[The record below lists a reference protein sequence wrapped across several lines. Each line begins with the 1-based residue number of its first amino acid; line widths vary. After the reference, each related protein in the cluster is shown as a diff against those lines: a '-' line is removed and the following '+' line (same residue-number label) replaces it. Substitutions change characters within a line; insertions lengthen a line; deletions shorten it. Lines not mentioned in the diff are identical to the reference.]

1 MASRRQKKPK
11 IDASQKA
18 VNTVSIVTDGDARA
32 MHGARL
38 SFPEPRKKSLARSSS
53 GRRLGIFPR
62 KKKNGGFDMN
72 IFDEVN
78 LLPEELLAQRLGLA
92 SARDGKSFLCP
103 DCGNGSG
110 KTGDG
115 IKQTK
120 LKGKLVWH
128 CYRCGG
134 HWSNVD
140 LVALV
145 EGISPSDTAELAKR
159 LEELF
164 PESNKPFLFS
174 RGKGFSHFSTD
185 RAGQASRSA
194 SGAFGYRSDGVS
206 LASSD
211 SLFQTPWTV
220 SPNLASESVRAVEPV
235 PPSEQKKLAFESEPK
250 NYGKTFYPRYVET
263 ARKFL
268 TERGGSYRGLTSE
281 TFEKYGIVVHPEFVV
296 GDTEKVP
303 TLIIPY
309 DDYHFVA
316 RAIDSKRRPTQHG
329 QGAGLYEPLAIDEK
343 FPTFIVEGEL
353 DALSVVQSVGN
364 LGIRCV
370 ATGGASKYGKV
381 VPLLEKRFRD
391 LESKPSFLVMFD
403 NDAAGKTNG
412 LKLIEELRRAGYPAE
427 MFFLS
432 EHMTEEKY
440 PKVDANDLLQS
451 NPDELVRRLLNGL
464 EKSYESLLRQKAVNE
479 ERRQKL
485 AETKVQA
492 TGNKSG
498 IEIFS
503 FTDYFSGEFFR
514 DIEMTAKYSARKTGF
529 ENIDAS
535 QVFMPGVYALGA
547 LPASGKTTF
556 AWQLLNQLAEKGEP
570 CIYCSFEM
578 SKAELF
584 TKSVVRE
591 LYKKNPAMSE
601 RLNLTS
607 ANIRRGAMRNS
618 RELVEQAAQFA
629 QSATNLKVA
638 ELSNTS
644 VTELIE
650 GLKPL
655 CADVDRSPVI
665 CLDYLQI
672 IPSKGSKASSPKE
685 KIDEVMLRLKDFQR
699 ATSTT
704 LLVISAFNR
713 ENYYQNVSFSSFK
726 ESGAIEYSA
735 DVIWGL
741 ENHGIDAEGK
751 LDKDEVIKMSRE
763 KVRRIK
769 FSCLKNRNGG
779 QYECFFRYHAAYDYF
794 ESLQEEN
801 KGSRYEH

>member
-1 MASRRQKKPK
+1 
-11 IDASQKA
+11 
-18 VNTVSIVTDGDARA
+18 
-32 MHGARL
+32 
-38 SFPEPRKKSLARSSS
+38 
-53 GRRLGIFPR
+53 
-62 KKKNGGFDMN
+62 MN

-78 LLPEELLAQRLGLA
+78 SLHEAIIAHRLGLTI
-92 SARDGKSFLCP
+92 ARDGKSFLCP
-103 DCGNGSG
+103 ECGNGSG

-115 IKQTK
+115 IKQSK

-145 EGISPSDTAELAKR
+145 EGIAPSDTAELAKK

-164 PESNKPFLFS
+164 PEQGSTFLFS
-174 RGKGFSHFSTD
+174 RGKEFSHFSAAE
-185 RAGQASRSA
+185 RQASKSA
-194 SGAFGYRSDGVS
+194 SGAFGYRSDGES
-206 LASSD
+206 QASSD
-211 SLFQTPWTV
+211 SRRFEP
-220 SPNLASESVRAVEPV
+220 VRASQPV
-235 PPSEQKKLAFESEPK
+235 PPASEMAK
-250 NYGKTFYPRYVET
+250 NYARTFYPRYKET

-268 TERGGSYRGLTSE
+268 AERGGSYRGLTAE
-281 TFEKYGIVVHPEFVV
+281 TFEKYGIVVHLEFGV
-296 GDTEKVP
+296 GEDEKLP

-329 QGAGLYEPLAIDEK
+329 QGAGLYEPLEIDGEY
-343 FPTFIVEGEL
+343 PTFIVEGEL
-353 DALSVVQSVGN
+353 DALSVVQAVGH

-381 VPLLEKRFRD
+381 VAELEKRFAHAKN
-391 LESKPSFLVMFD
+391 KPSFLVMFD
-403 NDAAGKTNG
+403 NDEAGKTNG
-412 LKLIEELRRAGYPAE
+412 LKLVEELRKAGYPAE
-427 MFFLS
+427 IFFLL
-432 EHMTEEKY
+432 EQMAGEKY

-464 EKSYESLLRQKAVNE
+464 EMNYDKLEKQKAAMTEMKKLSVE
-479 ERRQKL
+479 ERHKV
-485 AETKVQA
+485 AE
-492 TGNKSG
+492 NKSG

-514 DIEMTAKYSARKTGF
+514 DIELTAKYSARKTGF
-529 ENIDAS
+529 ENIDAL
-535 QVFMPGVYALGA
+535 QVFMPGVYVLGA

-556 AWQLLNQLAEKGEP
+556 AWQLLNQLAESGEP

-607 ANIRRGAMRNS
+607 ASIRRGAMYGS
-618 RELVEQAAQFA
+618 QELVGQAAKFA
-629 QSATNLKVA
+629 QSATNLRVA

-644 VTELIE
+644 VMELIE

-655 CADVDRSPVI
+655 IGNVDRSPVV

-672 IPSKGSKASSPKE
+672 IPIKGSKALSPKE
-685 KIDEVMLRLKDFQR
+685 KIDDVVLRLKDFQR
-699 ATSTT
+699 ETNATM
-704 LLVISAFNR
+704 LVISSFNR
-713 ENYYQNVSFSSFK
+713 ENYYQKVSFSSFK

-741 ENHGIDAEGK
+741 ENYGVDAEGN
-751 LDKDEVIKMSRE
+751 LDREKVVKMSRE
-763 KVRRIK
+763 KVRKVK

-779 QYECFFRYHAAYDYF
+779 AYECFFRYHAAYDYF
-794 ESLQEEN
+794 EPCEEEDAY
-801 KGSRYEH
+801 GRRSYEH

>member
-1 MASRRQKKPK
+1 
-11 IDASQKA
+11 
-18 VNTVSIVTDGDARA
+18 
-32 MHGARL
+32 
-38 SFPEPRKKSLARSSS
+38 
-53 GRRLGIFPR
+53 
-62 KKKNGGFDMN
+62 MN

-78 LLPEELLAQRLGLA
+78 LLSEEQVAHRLVLTI
-92 SARDGKSFLCP
+92 ARDGKSFLCP
-103 DCGNGSG
+103 DC
-110 KTGDG
+110 GDG

-145 EGISPSDTAELAKR
+145 EGISPSDTAELARR

-164 PESNKPFLFS
+164 PESKPFLFS
-174 RGKGFSHFSTD
+174 REGFSHFSAD

-194 SGAFGYRSDGVS
+194 SRAFGYRSDGES

-211 SLFQTPWTV
+211 SRSQTLWTV
-220 SPNLASESVRAVEPV
+220 PPLNLASEAVRALEPV
-235 PPSEQKKLAFESEPK
+235 PPK

-268 TERGGSYRGLTSE
+268 AERDGSYRGLMAE
-281 TFEKYGIVVHPEFVV
+281 TFEKYGVVVHPEFGV
-296 GDTEKVP
+296 GDTDKVP

-329 QGAGLYEPLAIDEK
+329 QGAGLYEPLAIDGK

-353 DALSVVQSVGN
+353 DALSVVQAVGN

-381 VPLLEKRFRD
+381 VPLLEKRFGKS
-391 LESKPSFLVMFD
+391 ESKLSFLVMFD
-403 NDAAGKTNG
+403 NDLAGKTNG
-412 LKLIEELRRAGYPAE
+412 LKLVEELRTAGYPAE

-432 EHMTEEKY
+432 EHMAGEEY
-440 PKVDANDLLQS
+440 PKVDANDLLRQ
-451 NPDELVRRLLNGL
+451 NEATLARTLLEAIERLDGA
-464 EKSYESLLRQKAVNE
+464 LRAQKAAIQA
-479 ERRQKL
+479 RRQKL
-485 AETKVQA
+485 AETKWQE
-492 TGNKSG
+492 NKSG
-498 IEIFS
+498 REIFS

-514 DIEMTAKYSARKTGF
+514 DIEMTAKYSERKTGF
-529 ENIDAS
+529 GNIDAA
-535 QVFMPGVYALGA
+535 QVFIPGVYALGA

-556 AWQLLNQLAEKGEP
+556 AWQLLNQLAERGEP

-591 LYKKNPAMSE
+591 LYKKNPQMSE

-607 ANIRRGAMRNS
+607 ANIRCGAMRDS
-618 RELVEQAAQFA
+618 RELLEQVATFA

-699 ATSTT
+699 ATNTT
-704 LLVISAFNR
+704 LLVISSFNR
-713 ENYYQNVSFSSFK
+713 ENYYQKVSFSSFK

-741 ENHGIDAEGK
+741 ENHGVDAEGK

-779 QYECFFRYHAAYDYF
+779 AYECFFRYHAAYDYF
-794 ESLQEEN
+794 EVYEGEEN
-801 KGSRYEH
+801 SVGRRYEH

>member
-1 MASRRQKKPK
+1 MNSLPE
-11 IDASQKA
+11 A
-18 VNTVSIVTDGDARA
+18 VIA
-32 MHGARL
+32 
-38 SFPEPRKKSLARSSS
+38 
-53 GRRLGIFPR
+53 RRLGLSI
-62 KKKNGGFDMN
+62 
-72 IFDEVN
+72 
-78 LLPEELLAQRLGLA
+78 
-92 SARDGKSFLCP
+92 ARDGKSFFCP

-120 LKGKLVWH
+120 LKGKLMWH

-145 EGISPSDTAELAKR
+145 EGISPNDTSELAKK

-164 PESNKPFLFS
+164 PESSKPFLFS
-174 RGKGFSHFSTD
+174 RGEDFSHFSAAE
-185 RAGQASRSA
+185 RQASKSA
-194 SGAFGYRSDGVS
+194 SGVFGYRSEGES
-206 LASSD
+206 RASSD
-211 SLFQTPWTV
+211 SRSWTPWTV
-220 SPNLASESVRAVEPV
+220 PPPNLVCEPVRASESVP
-235 PPSEQKKLAFESEPK
+235 PK

-263 ARKFL
+263 TRKFL
-268 TERGGSYRGLTSE
+268 AERGGSYRGLTAE
-281 TFEKYGIVVHPEFVV
+281 TFEKYGVVVHPEFGV
-296 GDTEKVP
+296 GDTEKLP

-329 QGAGLYEPLAIDEK
+329 QGAGLYEPLVIDGK
-343 FPTFIVEGEL
+343 FSTFIVEGEL
-353 DALSVVQSVGN
+353 DALSVVQAAGS

-381 VPLLEKRFRD
+381 VPELEKRFGKSD
-391 LESKPSFLVMFD
+391 SKPSFLVMFD
-403 NDAAGKTNG
+403 NDVAGRTDG
-412 LKLIEELRRAGYPAE
+412 LKLVEELREAGYPTE

-432 EHMTEEKY
+432 EHMAGEKY

-451 NPDELVRRLLNGL
+451 NPEELVRRLLYGL
-464 EKSYESLLRQKAVNE
+464 EKSYEALVRQKAANE
-479 ERRQKL
+479 ARRQKL
-485 AETKVQA
+485 AETKVQS
-492 TGNKSG
+492 TGNKS
-498 IEIFS
+498 EMQVYS
-503 FTDYFSGEFFR
+503 FTEYFEGEFFR
-514 DIEMTAKYSARKTGF
+514 DIELTARYSERKTGF
-529 ENIDAS
+529 ENIDAL

-591 LYKKNPAMSE
+591 LYKKNPQMSE

-607 ANIRRGAMRNS
+607 ANIRRGAMRS
-618 RELVEQAAQFA
+618 SAELQEQAAIFA
-629 QSATNLKVA
+629 QSATDLKVA

-650 GLKPL
+650 VLKPL
-655 CADVDRSPVI
+655 VAEADRSPVI

-699 ATSTT
+699 ATQTT

-713 ENYYQNVSFSSFK
+713 ENYYQKVSFSSFK

-741 ENHGIDAEGK
+741 ENHGVDAEGK
-751 LDKDEVIKMSRE
+751 LDKDEVIKMSKE

-779 QYECFFRYHAAYDYF
+779 AYECFFRYYAAYDYF
-794 ESLQEEN
+794 EPCEEESC
-801 KGSRYEH
+801 GRRSYEH

>member
-1 MASRRQKKPK
+1 
-11 IDASQKA
+11 
-18 VNTVSIVTDGDARA
+18 
-32 MHGARL
+32 
-38 SFPEPRKKSLARSSS
+38 
-53 GRRLGIFPR
+53 
-62 KKKNGGFDMN
+62 MN
-72 IFDEVN
+72 FFDEVN
-78 LLPEELLAQRLGLA
+78 SLPEALIARRLGL
-92 SARDGKSFLCP
+92 SIARDGKSFLCP
-103 DCGNGSG
+103 NCGNGSG

-120 LKGKLVWH
+120 LNGKLVWH

-145 EGISPSDTAELAKR
+145 EGISLSDTAELGKK

-164 PESNKPFLFS
+164 PENSKPFLFS
-174 RGKGFSHFSTD
+174 RGEGFSHFSAAD
-185 RAGQASRSA
+185 RQASRSA
-194 SGAFGYRSDGVS
+194 SRVFGYRSEGES
-206 LASSD
+206 QASSD
-211 SLFQTPWTV
+211 SRSWTPWTV
-220 SPNLASESVRAVEPV
+220 PPPNLASEALRALEPL
-235 PPSEQKKLAFESEPK
+235 PPASEMTK

-268 TERGGSYRGLTSE
+268 AERGGSYRGLTAE
-281 TFEKYGIVVHPEFVV
+281 TFEKYGVFVHPEFGV
-296 GDTEKVP
+296 GDADKVP

-329 QGAGLYEPLAIDEK
+329 QGAGFYEPLKVDGK

-353 DALSVVQSVGN
+353 DALSVVQAVGS

-381 VPLLEKRFRD
+381 VPELEKRFGKW
-391 LESKPSFLVMFD
+391 ESKPSFLVMFD

-412 LKLIEELRRAGYPAE
+412 LKLAEELRTAGYPTE

-432 EHMTEEKY
+432 EHMVGGSY

-451 NPDELVRRLLNGL
+451 NPEELVRRLLYGL
-464 EKSYESLLRQKAVNE
+464 EKSYESLVRQKAANQ

-485 AETKVQA
+485 AETRREE
-492 TGNKSG
+492 NKSG

-514 DIEMTAKYSARKTGF
+514 DIELTAKYSERKTGF
-529 ENIDAS
+529 DNIDAA

-584 TKSVVRE
+584 MKSVVRE
-591 LYKKNPAMSE
+591 LYKKNPQMSE

-607 ANIRRGAMRNS
+607 ANIRRGAMRGS
-618 RELVEQAAQFA
+618 SELQEQAAQFA
-629 QSATNLKVA
+629 RSATNLKVA

-655 CADVDRSPVI
+655 VADVDRSPVI

-699 ATSTT
+699 ATNTT

-713 ENYYQNVSFSSFK
+713 ENYYQKVSFSSFK

-741 ENHGIDAEGK
+741 ENHGVDAEGK

-763 KVRRIK
+763 KLRRIK

-779 QYECFFRYHAAYDYF
+779 AYECFFRYHAAYDYF
-794 ESLQEEN
+794 EPLREE
-801 KGSRYEH
+801 KESPRYEH

>member
-1 MASRRQKKPK
+1 MA
-11 IDASQKA
+11 
-18 VNTVSIVTDGDARA
+18 
-32 MHGARL
+32 
-38 SFPEPRKKSLARSSS
+38 F
-53 GRRLGIFPR
+53 
-62 KKKNGGFDMN
+62 
-72 IFDEVN
+72 
-78 LLPEELLAQRLGLA
+78 
-92 SARDGKSFLCP
+92 ARDGKSFICP
-103 DCGNGSG
+103 ECGNGSG

-115 IKQTK
+115 IKQSK
-120 LKGKLVWH
+120 FKGKFVWH
-128 CYRCGG
+128 CYRCDG
-134 HWSNVD
+134 HWSNAD
-140 LVALV
+140 LIGMV
-145 EGISPSDTAELAKR
+145 EGIREQAELARK

-164 PESNKPFLFS
+164 PEYKNEPFLFS
-174 RGKGFSHFSTD
+174 REEGFSHFSVAD
-185 RAGQASRSA
+185 RQASKSA
-194 SGAFGYRSDGVS
+194 SRDFGYRSEGDS
-206 LASSD
+206 RASSD
-211 SLFQTPWTV
+211 SRRSF
-220 SPNLASESVRAVEPV
+220 EPV
-235 PPSEQKKLAFESEPK
+235 PPK
-250 NYGKTFYPRYVET
+250 NYGQTFYPRYVEA

-268 TERGGSYRGLTSE
+268 VERGGSYRGLTAQ
-281 TFEKYGIVVHPEFVV
+281 TFEKYGIVVHPEFGV
-296 GDTEKVP
+296 GEEEKLP

-329 QGAGLYEPLAIDEK
+329 QGAGLYEPLAIDGK

-381 VPLLEKRFRD
+381 VSLLEKRYGNSER
-391 LESKPSFLVMFD
+391 KPSFVVMYD
-403 NDAAGKTNG
+403 NDEAGKTNG
-412 LKLIEELRRAGYPAE
+412 LKLVEELRLADYPTE
-427 MFFLS
+427 LFFLS
-432 EHMTEEKY
+432 EHMAGESN

-451 NPDELVRRLLNGL
+451 NSDELVRRLLDGL
-464 EKSYESLLRQKAVNE
+464 DKSYKSLTKQQAQMQ

-485 AETKVQA
+485 AESKVQSA
-492 TGNKSG
+492 ENKSG
-498 IEIFS
+498 IEIYS

-514 DIEMTAKYSARKTGF
+514 DIELTAKYSERKTGF
-529 ENIDAS
+529 ENIDAL

-578 SKAELF
+578 SRAELF
-584 TKSVVRE
+584 TKSIVRE
-591 LYKKNPAMSE
+591 LYKKNPQKSE
-601 RLNLTS
+601 RLSLTS
-607 ANIRRGAMRNS
+607 ANIRRGAMRGS
-618 RELVEQAAQFA
+618 SELVEQAAQFA
-629 QSATNLKVA
+629 QSATNLRVA

-655 CADVDRSPVI
+655 CADVDRAPVI

-699 ATSTT
+699 ATNAT
-704 LLVISAFNR
+704 LLVISSFNR
-713 ENYYQNVSFSSFK
+713 ENYYQKVSFSSFK

-741 ENHGIDAEGK
+741 ENHGVDAEGK
-751 LDKDEVIKMSRE
+751 LDRDEVIKMSKE

-779 QYECFFRYHAAYDYF
+779 AYECFFRYHAAYDYF
-794 ESLQEEN
+794 EPCKEEESR
-801 KGSRYEH
+801 GSRRYEH

>member
-1 MASRRQKKPK
+1 
-11 IDASQKA
+11 
-18 VNTVSIVTDGDARA
+18 
-32 MHGARL
+32 
-38 SFPEPRKKSLARSSS
+38 
-53 GRRLGIFPR
+53 
-62 KKKNGGFDMN
+62 MN
-72 IFDEVN
+72 IFDNVN
-78 LLPEELLAQRLGLA
+78 LLPQELVACRLGLA
-92 SARDGKSFLCP
+92 TARDGKSFLCP

-145 EGISPSDTAELAKR
+145 EGISLSDTAELAKK

-164 PESNKPFLFS
+164 PESNKSFLFL
-174 RGKGFSHFSTD
+174 RGEGFSHFSAAE
-185 RAGQASRSA
+185 RQASKSA
-194 SGAFGYRSDGVS
+194 SRVFGYRSDGES

-211 SLFQTPWTV
+211 SRRSF
-220 SPNLASESVRAVEPV
+220 EPV
-235 PPSEQKKLAFESEPK
+235 PPK
-250 NYGKTFYPRYVET
+250 NYAKTFYPRYVEA

-268 TERGGSYRGLTSE
+268 AGRGGSYRGLTAE
-281 TFEKYGIVVHPEFVV
+281 TFEKYGVVVHPEFGV
-296 GDTEKVP
+296 GDAEKLP

-329 QGAGLYEPLAIDEK
+329 QGAGLYEPLAIDGK
-343 FPTFIVEGEL
+343 YPTFIVEGEL

-370 ATGGASKYGKV
+370 STGGASKYGKV
-381 VPLLEKRFRD
+381 VLELEKRFGKS
-391 LESKPSFLVMFD
+391 ESKPSFLVLFD
-403 NDAAGKTNG
+403 NDVAGKTNG
-412 LKLIEELRRAGYPAE
+412 LKLVDELRVAGYPTE

-432 EHMTEEKY
+432 EHMAGESY

-464 EKSYESLLRQKAVNE
+464 EKSHESLARQKAANE
-479 ERRQKL
+479 ERRQTMT
-485 AETKVQA
+485 ETKVQA

-514 DIEMTAKYSARKTGF
+514 DIELTAKYAERKTGF
-529 ENIDAS
+529 ENIDAL

-607 ANIRRGAMRNS
+607 ANIRRGALRGS
-618 RELVEQAAQFA
+618 SELQEQAAQFA
-629 QSATNLKVA
+629 KSATNLRVA

-644 VTELIE
+644 VMELIE
-650 GLKPL
+650 GLKPF

-665 CLDYLQI
+665 CVDYLQI
-672 IPSKGSKASSPKE
+672 IPSNGSKASSSKE
-685 KIDEVMLRLKDFQR
+685 KVDDIMLRLKDFQR
-699 ATSTT
+699 ATQAT
-704 LLVISAFNR
+704 LLVISSFNR
-713 ENYYQNVSFSSFK
+713 ENYYQKVSFSSFK

-751 LDKDEVIKMSRE
+751 LDKDEVIKMSKE

-779 QYECFFRYHAAYDYF
+779 AYECFFRYHAAYDYF
-794 ESLQEEN
+794 EACEEEE
-801 KGSRYEH
+801 KTGRRYEH

>member
-1 MASRRQKKPK
+1 MA
-11 IDASQKA
+11 
-18 VNTVSIVTDGDARA
+18 
-32 MHGARL
+32 
-38 SFPEPRKKSLARSSS
+38 F
-53 GRRLGIFPR
+53 
-62 KKKNGGFDMN
+62 
-72 IFDEVN
+72 
-78 LLPEELLAQRLGLA
+78 
-92 SARDGKSFLCP
+92 ARDGKSFICP
-103 DCGNGSG
+103 ECGNGSG

-115 IKQTK
+115 IKQSK
-120 LKGKLVWH
+120 FKGKFVWH
-128 CYRCGG
+128 CYRCDG
-134 HWSNVD
+134 HWSNAD
-140 LVALV
+140 LIGMV
-145 EGISPSDTAELAKR
+145 EGIREQAELARK

-164 PESNKPFLFS
+164 PEYKNEPFLFS
-174 RGKGFSHFSTD
+174 REEGFSHFSVAD
-185 RAGQASRSA
+185 RQASKSA
-194 SGAFGYRSDGVS
+194 SRDFGYRSEGDS
-206 LASSD
+206 RASSD
-211 SLFQTPWTV
+211 SRRSF
-220 SPNLASESVRAVEPV
+220 EPV
-235 PPSEQKKLAFESEPK
+235 PPK
-250 NYGKTFYPRYVET
+250 NYGQTFYPRYVEA

-268 TERGGSYRGLTSE
+268 VERGGSYRGLTAQ
-281 TFEKYGIVVHPEFVV
+281 TFEKYGIVVHPEFGV
-296 GDTEKVP
+296 GEEEKLP

-329 QGAGLYEPLAIDEK
+329 QGAGLYEPLAIDGK

-381 VPLLEKRFRD
+381 VSLLEKRYGNSER
-391 LESKPSFLVMFD
+391 KPSFVVMYD
-403 NDAAGKTNG
+403 NDEAGKTNG
-412 LKLIEELRRAGYPAE
+412 LKLVEELRLADYPTE
-427 MFFLS
+427 LFFLS
-432 EHMTEEKY
+432 EHMAGESN

-451 NPDELVRRLLNGL
+451 NSDELVRRLLDGL
-464 EKSYESLLRQKAVNE
+464 DKSYKSLTKQQAQMQ

-485 AETKVQA
+485 AESKVQSA
-492 TGNKSG
+492 ENKIG
-498 IEIFS
+498 IEIYS

-514 DIEMTAKYSARKTGF
+514 DIELTAKYSERKTGF
-529 ENIDAS
+529 ENIDAL

-591 LYKKNPAMSE
+591 LYKKNPQKSE
-601 RLNLTS
+601 RLSLTS
-607 ANIRRGAMRNS
+607 ANIRRGAMRGS
-618 RELVEQAAQFA
+618 SELVEQAAQFA
-629 QSATNLKVA
+629 QSATNLRVA

-655 CADVDRSPVI
+655 CADVDRAPVI

-699 ATSTT
+699 ATNAT
-704 LLVISAFNR
+704 LLVISSFNR
-713 ENYYQNVSFSSFK
+713 ENYYQKVSFSSFK

-741 ENHGIDAEGK
+741 ENHGVDAEGK
-751 LDKDEVIKMSRE
+751 LDRDEVIKMSKE

-779 QYECFFRYHAAYDYF
+779 AYECFFRYHAAYDYF
-794 ESLQEEN
+794 EPCKEEESR
-801 KGSRYEH
+801 GSRRYEH

>member
-1 MASRRQKKPK
+1 LKKRK
-11 IDASQKA
+11 L
-18 VNTVSIVTDGDARA
+18 VSF
-32 MHGARL
+32 L
-38 SFPEPRKKSLARSSS
+38 
-53 GRRLGIFPR
+53 
-62 KKKNGGFDMN
+62 N
-72 IFDEVN
+72 IFDQVN
-78 LLPEELLAQRLGLA
+78 SLPEDVIVRRLSLAF
-92 SARDGKSFLCP
+92 ARDGKSFICP
-103 DCGNGSG
+103 ECGNGSG

-115 IKQTK
+115 IKQSK
-120 LKGKLVWH
+120 FKGKFVWH
-128 CYRCGG
+128 CYRCDG
-134 HWSNVD
+134 HWSNAD
-140 LVALV
+140 LIGMV
-145 EGISPSDTAELAKR
+145 EGIREQAELARK

-164 PESNKPFLFS
+164 PEYKNEPFLFS
-174 RGKGFSHFSTD
+174 REEGFSHFSVAD
-185 RAGQASRSA
+185 RQASKSA
-194 SGAFGYRSDGVS
+194 SRDFGYRSEGDS
-206 LASSD
+206 RASSD
-211 SLFQTPWTV
+211 SRRSF
-220 SPNLASESVRAVEPV
+220 EPV
-235 PPSEQKKLAFESEPK
+235 PPK
-250 NYGKTFYPRYVET
+250 NYGQTFYPRYVEA

-268 TERGGSYRGLTSE
+268 VERGGSYRGLTAQ
-281 TFEKYGIVVHPEFVV
+281 TFEKYGIVVHPEFGV
-296 GDTEKVP
+296 GEEEKLP

-329 QGAGLYEPLAIDEK
+329 QGAGLYEPLAIDGK

-381 VPLLEKRFRD
+381 VSLLEKRYGNSER
-391 LESKPSFLVMFD
+391 KPSFVVMYD
-403 NDAAGKTNG
+403 NDEAGKTNG
-412 LKLIEELRRAGYPAE
+412 LKLVEELRLADYPTE
-427 MFFLS
+427 LFFLS
-432 EHMTEEKY
+432 EHMAGESN

-451 NPDELVRRLLNGL
+451 NSDELVRRLLDGL
-464 EKSYESLLRQKAVNE
+464 DKSYKSLTKQQAQMQ

-485 AETKVQA
+485 AESKVQSA
-492 TGNKSG
+492 ENKIG
-498 IEIFS
+498 IEIYS

-514 DIEMTAKYSARKTGF
+514 DIELTAKYSERKTGF
-529 ENIDAS
+529 ENIDAL

-591 LYKKNPAMSE
+591 LYKKNPQKSE
-601 RLNLTS
+601 RLSLTS
-607 ANIRRGAMRNS
+607 ANIRRGAMRGS
-618 RELVEQAAQFA
+618 SELVEQAAQFA
-629 QSATNLKVA
+629 QSATNLRVA

-655 CADVDRSPVI
+655 CADVDRAPVI

-699 ATSTT
+699 ATNAT
-704 LLVISAFNR
+704 LLVISSFNR
-713 ENYYQNVSFSSFK
+713 ENYYQKVSFSSFK

-741 ENHGIDAEGK
+741 ENHGVDAEGK
-751 LDKDEVIKMSRE
+751 LDRDEVIKMSKE

-779 QYECFFRYHAAYDYF
+779 AYECFFRYHAAYDYF
-794 ESLQEEN
+794 EPCKEEESR
-801 KGSRYEH
+801 GSRRYEH

>member
-1 MASRRQKKPK
+1 MS
-11 IDASQKA
+11 IFDD
-18 VNTVSIVTDGDARA
+18 VNS
-32 MHGARL
+32 L
-38 SFPEPRKKSLARSSS
+38 SEALIA
-53 GRRLGIFPR
+53 RRLG
-62 KKKNGGFDMN
+62 
-72 IFDEVN
+72 
-78 LLPEELLAQRLGLA
+78 L
-92 SARDGKSFLCP
+92 STARDGKSFICP

-110 KTGDG
+110 KSGDG

-145 EGISPSDTAELAKR
+145 EGIREQSELVKK

-164 PESNKPFLFS
+164 PESKPFLFS
-174 RGKGFSHFSTD
+174 REGFSHFSAAE
-185 RAGQASRSA
+185 RQASKSA
-194 SGAFGYRSDGVS
+194 SRDFGYRSEGES
-206 LASSD
+206 QASSD
-211 SLFQTPWTV
+211 SRF
-220 SPNLASESVRAVEPV
+220 LASEPV
-235 PPSEQKKLAFESEPK
+235 PPR

-263 ARKFL
+263 MRKFMVG
-268 TERGGSYRGLTSE
+268 RGGSYRGLTAE
-281 TFEKYGIVVHPEFVV
+281 TFEKYGIVVHPEFGV
-296 GDTEKVP
+296 GDYEKLP

-329 QGAGLYEPLAIDEK
+329 QGAGLYEPLAIDGK

-353 DALSVVQSVGN
+353 DALSVLQSVGS

-381 VPLLEKRFRD
+381 VPELEKRFGNSD
-391 LESKPSFLVMFD
+391 SKPSFLVMFD
-403 NDAAGKTNG
+403 NDEAGKANG
-412 LKLIEELRRAGYPAE
+412 QKLVEGLREAGYPAE
-427 MFFLS
+427 MFFLA
-432 EHMTEEKY
+432 EHMAGGNY
-440 PKVDANDLLQS
+440 SKVDANDLLQS
-451 NPDELVRRLLNGL
+451 NLDELVQRLLYGL
-464 EKSYESLLRQKAVNE
+464 EKSYESLTKQKVLNE

-514 DIEMTAKYSARKTGF
+514 DIELTAKYSERKTGF
-529 ENIDAS
+529 ENIDAA
-535 QVFMPGVYALGA
+535 QVFMPGVYVLGA

-584 TKSVVRE
+584 TKSIVRE
-591 LYKKNPAMSE
+591 LYKKNPQMSE

-607 ANIRRGAMRNS
+607 ANIRRGAMRGG
-618 RELVEQAAQFA
+618 RELLEQVAEFSK
-629 QSATNLKVA
+629 SATNLKVA
-638 ELSNTS
+638 ELSNTG

-650 GLKPL
+650 GLKL
-655 CADVDRSPVI
+655 LIADEERSPII
-665 CLDYLQI
+665 CVDYLQI
-672 IPSKGSKASSPKE
+672 IPSKSSKASSKE

-699 ATSTT
+699 LTNAT
-704 LLVISAFNR
+704 LLVISSFNR
-713 ENYYQNVSFSSFK
+713 ENYYQKVGFSSFK

-741 ENHGIDAEGK
+741 ENYGVDAEGK

-763 KVRRIK
+763 KVRKIK

-779 QYECFFRYHAAYDYF
+779 AYECFFRYHAAYDYF
-794 ESLQEEN
+794 EPCKEEETI
-801 KGSRYEH
+801 GSRRYEH

>member
-1 MASRRQKKPK
+1 MK
-11 IDASQKA
+11 
-18 VNTVSIVTDGDARA
+18 
-32 MHGARL
+32 
-38 SFPEPRKKSLARSSS
+38 
-53 GRRLGIFPR
+53 
-62 KKKNGGFDMN
+62 

-78 LLPEELLAQRLGLA
+78 SLHEVIIVRRLGLTLT
-92 SARDGKSFLCP
+92 RDGKSFLCP
-103 DCGNGSG
+103 ECGNGSG

-115 IKQTK
+115 IKQSK

-145 EGISPSDTAELAKR
+145 EGISPSDTAELARR

-174 RGKGFSHFSTD
+174 RGKGFSHFSVAE
-185 RAGQASRSA
+185 RQASKSA
-194 SGAFGYRSDGVS
+194 SGVFGYRSDGKDC

-211 SLFQTPWTV
+211 SRRSFEPV
-220 SPNLASESVRAVEPV
+220 PASEPV
-235 PPSEQKKLAFESEPK
+235 PPK
-250 NYGKTFYPRYVET
+250 NYAKTFYPRYVET
-263 ARKFL
+263 ARNFL
-268 TERGGSYRGLTSE
+268 VERGGSYRGLTAE
-281 TFEKYGIVVHPEFVV
+281 TFEKYGIVVHPEFGV
-296 GDTEKVP
+296 GEDEKLP

-316 RAIDSKRRPTQHG
+316 RAVDSKRRPTQHG
-329 QGAGLYEPLAIDEK
+329 QGAGLYEPLKIDGE

-353 DALSVVQSVGN
+353 DALSVVQAVGR

-381 VPLLEKRFRD
+381 VAELEKRYGNVQ
-391 LESKPSFLVMFD
+391 SKPSFIVMFD
-403 NDAAGKTNG
+403 NDKAGKTNG
-412 LKLIEELRRAGYPAE
+412 LKLVGELRRAGYPAE
-427 MFFLS
+427 LFFLS
-432 EHMTEEKY
+432 EHMAGGIY
-440 PKVDANDLLQS
+440 SKVDANDLLRQ
-451 NPDELVRRLLNGL
+451 NEATLARTLLEAIERLDGA
-464 EKSYESLLRQKAVNE
+464 LRAQKAANG
-479 ERRQKL
+479 ERRREMT
-485 AETKVQA
+485 ETKRQE
-492 TGNKSG
+492 NQSE
-498 IEIFS
+498 IEVFS

-514 DIEMTAKYSARKTGF
+514 DIEETARYSERKTGF
-529 ENIDAS
+529 KNIDAA
-535 QVFMPGVYALGA
+535 QVFMPGVYVLGA

-591 LYKKNPAMSE
+591 LYKKNPQMSE

-607 ANIRRGAMRNS
+607 ANIRRGAMHGI

-629 QSATNLKVA
+629 KSATNLQVA
-638 ELSNTS
+638 ELSNMS
-644 VTELIE
+644 VTELIK

-655 CADVDRSPVI
+655 IADADRSPVI

-672 IPSKGSKASSPKE
+672 IPNKGSKALSSKE
-685 KIDEVMLRLKDFQR
+685 KIDDVMLRLKDFQR
-699 ATSTT
+699 AINAT
-704 LLVISAFNR
+704 LLVISSFNR
-713 ENYYQNVSFSSFK
+713 ENYYQKVSFSSFK

-735 DVIWGL
+735 DIIWGL
-741 ENHGIDAEGK
+741 ENYGIDTEGN
-751 LDKDEVIKMSRE
+751 LDREEVIKMSRE
-763 KVRRIK
+763 KVRKIK

-779 QYECFFRYHAAYDYF
+779 AYECFFRYHAAYDYF
-794 ESLQEEN
+794 EVSKEEDTY
-801 KGSRYEH
+801 GRSSYEH

>member
-1 MASRRQKKPK
+1 
-11 IDASQKA
+11 
-18 VNTVSIVTDGDARA
+18 
-32 MHGARL
+32 
-38 SFPEPRKKSLARSSS
+38 
-53 GRRLGIFPR
+53 
-62 KKKNGGFDMN
+62 MN

-78 LLPEELLAQRLGLA
+78 SLPEELLAQRLGLTL
-92 SARDGKSFLCP
+92 ARDGKSFLCP
-103 DCGNGSG
+103 ECGNGSG

-115 IKQTK
+115 IQQSK

-145 EGISPSDTAELAKR
+145 EGIRDQAEIGKR

-164 PESNKPFLFS
+164 PEQCTTFLFS
-174 RGKGFSHFSTD
+174 RGEGFSHFSAAE
-185 RAGQASRSA
+185 RQASKSA
-194 SGAFGYRSDGVS
+194 SGAFGYRSDGKDC

-211 SLFQTPWTV
+211 SRRFEP
-220 SPNLASESVRAVEPV
+220 VRASQPV
-235 PPSEQKKLAFESEPK
+235 PPK

-268 TERGGSYRGLTSE
+268 TERGGSYRGLTVE
-281 TFEKYGIVVHPEFVV
+281 TFEKYGVVVHPGFGV
-296 GDTEKVP
+296 GDVDKVP

-329 QGAGLYEPLAIDEK
+329 QGAGLYEPLKIDGE

-353 DALSVVQSVGN
+353 DALSVVQSVGD

-381 VPLLEKRFRD
+381 VSELEKRFGKSD
-391 LESKPSFLVMFD
+391 SKPSFLVMFD
-403 NDAAGKTNG
+403 NDEVGKTNG
-412 LKLIEELRRAGYPAE
+412 LKLLEELRRAGYPAE
-427 MFFLS
+427 IFFLS
-432 EHMTEEKY
+432 EHMAGESY

-451 NPDELVRRLLNGL
+451 DPDELVRRLLNGL
-464 EKSYESLLRQKAVNE
+464 DKSYESLSKQKAANE
-479 ERRQKL
+479 ERRQAMTEL
-485 AETKVQA
+485 KVQS

-498 IEIFS
+498 IEVFS

-514 DIEMTAKYSARKTGF
+514 DIEATVKYAERKTGF
-529 ENIDAS
+529 ENIDVA
-535 QVFMPGVYALGA
+535 QVFMPGVYVLGA

-556 AWQLLNQLAEKGEP
+556 AWQLLNQLAESGES

-591 LYKKNPAMSE
+591 LYKKNPAISK

-607 ANIRRGAMRNS
+607 ANIRRGAMRGS
-618 RELVEQAAQFA
+618 SELQEQAAVFA
-629 QSATNLKVA
+629 QSATNLRVA
-638 ELSNTS
+638 ELSDTS

-655 CADVDRSPVI
+655 VADVDRSPVI

-672 IPSKGSKASSPKE
+672 IPSKGSRASSPKE

-699 ATSTT
+699 ATNTT

-713 ENYYQNVSFSSFK
+713 ENYFQPVSFSSFK

-741 ENHGIDAEGK
+741 ENYGVDAEGK

-763 KVRRIK
+763 KVRKIK

-779 QYECFFRYHAAYDYF
+779 AYECFFSYHAAYDYF
-794 ESLQEEN
+794 EASKEEDTY
-801 KGSRYEH
+801 GRSSYEH

>member
-1 MASRRQKKPK
+1 
-11 IDASQKA
+11 
-18 VNTVSIVTDGDARA
+18 
-32 MHGARL
+32 
-38 SFPEPRKKSLARSSS
+38 
-53 GRRLGIFPR
+53 
-62 KKKNGGFDMN
+62 MN
-72 IFDEVN
+72 IFDEIN
-78 LLPEELLAQRLGLA
+78 SLPEALIAHRLGLS
-92 SARDGKSFLCP
+92 SARDGKSFICP
-103 DCGNGSG
+103 ACGNGSG

-120 LKGKLVWH
+120 LKGKLMWH

-145 EGISPSDTAELAKR
+145 EGIAPSDTVELAKK

-164 PESNKPFLFS
+164 PESKPFLFS
-174 RGKGFSHFSTD
+174 REGFSHFSEAD
-185 RAGQASRSA
+185 RQASKSA
-194 SGAFGYRSDGVS
+194 SRDFGYRSDGES
-206 LASSD
+206 QASSD
-211 SLFQTPWTV
+211 SRFRTPWIV
-220 SPNLASESVRAVEPV
+220 PPPNLASEAVRALEPV
-235 PPSEQKKLAFESEPK
+235 PPK
-250 NYGKTFYPRYVET
+250 NYGETFYPRYKET

-268 TERGGSYRGLTSE
+268 AERGGNYRGLTAE
-281 TFEKYGIVVHPEFVV
+281 TFEKYGVVVHPEFGV
-296 GDTEKVP
+296 GDMEKLL

-329 QGAGLYEPLAIDEK
+329 QGAGLYEPLKIDGE

-381 VPLLEKRFRD
+381 VPELEKRFGK

-403 NDAAGKTNG
+403 NDEAGKTNG
-412 LKLIEELRRAGYPAE
+412 LKLVEELRTAGYPAE
-427 MFFLS
+427 IFFLS
-432 EHMTEEKY
+432 EYMAGESY
-440 PKVDANDLLQS
+440 PKVDANDLLRQ
-451 NPDELVRRLLNGL
+451 NEATLTRTLLEAIERLDGV
-464 EKSYESLLRQKAVNE
+464 LRAQKAAIQ

-485 AETKVQA
+485 AELKVQA
-492 TGNKSG
+492 KENKIG

-514 DIEMTAKYSARKTGF
+514 DIELTSKYSERKTGF
-529 ENIDAS
+529 ENIDAL

-556 AWQLLNQLAEKGEP
+556 AWQLLNQLAESGEP
-570 CIYCSFEM
+570 CVYCSFEM

-591 LYKKNPAMSE
+591 LYKKNPQRSE
-601 RLNLTS
+601 RLSLTS
-607 ANIRRGAMRNS
+607 ANIRRGAMRGS
-618 RELVEQAAQFA
+618 RELVEQAFQFA
-629 QSATNLKVA
+629 HSATNLRVA

-655 CADVDRSPVI
+655 VANADRSPVI

-672 IPSKGSKASSPKE
+672 IPSKGSRASSPKE
-685 KIDEVMLRLKDFQR
+685 KVDEVMLMLKDFQR
-699 ATSTT
+699 STNAT
-704 LLVISAFNR
+704 LLVISSFNR
-713 ENYYQNVSFSSFK
+713 ENYYQKVSFSSFK

-741 ENHGIDAEGK
+741 ENYGVDAEGK
-751 LDKDEVIKMSRE
+751 LDRDEVIKMSKE
-763 KVRRIK
+763 KVRKIK

-779 QYECFFRYHAAYDYF
+779 AYECFFRYHAAYDYF
-794 ESLQEEN
+794 EPCVGEE
-801 KGSRYEH
+801 SCCSRRYEH